1 MTLLTTAAR
10 HAAQRAEASAEPL
23 PEVEEL
29 AVPDPASLP
38 AVIGGVLALMMLG
51 GFLTRFL

>member
-51 GFLTRFL
+51 GFLARFL